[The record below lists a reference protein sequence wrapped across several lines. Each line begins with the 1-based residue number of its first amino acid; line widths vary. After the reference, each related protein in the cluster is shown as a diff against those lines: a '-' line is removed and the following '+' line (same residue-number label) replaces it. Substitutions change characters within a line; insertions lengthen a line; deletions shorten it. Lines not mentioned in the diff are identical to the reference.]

1 MIPHHV
7 AVGVVVAL
15 EVIDIEHDQ
24 AQRARLP
31 GAAPELD
38 VQRPLE
44 QSAVG
49 QSGQAVVGG
58 DQLQRLLCPAQIR
71 LDPLANTHLMQEHPP
86 EQPHA
91 QQYQGNNETGAKRR
105 VVPARENG
113 FRGRRRRDH
122 QRIRLQLSVTV
133 KACHTID
140 DGCEHR
146 IAGAGQWQGLLENL
160 ALGQRRADLRLH
172 KRSTRQQRAIGQAEK
187 HRAVVVEA
195 EAFEELVEVRHL
207 DPGQQYALETAVLV
221 VDPFGNRN
229 DPLTVFPTAN
239 GRADMRHRR
248 YVLLVILEVL
258 AIGDAGPPR
267 QIFKRGHH
275 PLALLVEQQDAV
287 QLIQRQHAPS
297 EGLLQAWPL
306 VRAEPVD
313 LNPVH
318 QAGQHQVGLHEGVF
332 GLLRHGPRQVRRR
345 HLRQAQ
351 VVATGLF
358 QLQVEQTAQA
368 QAHRGNEQYRG
379 LAQWYAFQCDAR
391 GVVRVVKARGQ
402 KFILSG
408 ARHGQRPKALSLRA
422 A

>member
-1 MIPHHV
+1 M
-7 AVGVVVAL
+7 
-15 EVIDIEHDQ
+15 
-24 AQRARLP
+24 
-31 GAAPELD
+31 
-38 VQRPLE
+38 
-44 QSAVG
+44 
-49 QSGQAVVGG
+49 GG
-58 DQLQRLLCPAQIR
+58 DQLQRLLGPAQIR
-71 LDPLANTHLMQEHPP
+71 LDSLADTHLMQEHPP

-91 QQYQGNNETGAKRR
+91 HQHQGNDETGAKRR

-113 FRGRRRRDH
+113 LRGRRRGDH
-122 QRIRLQLSVTV
+122 QRIPLQLSVTV
-133 KACHTID
+133 HACHTVD
-140 DGCEHR
+140 DGREHR
-146 IAGAGQWQGLLENL
+146 IAGGGQRQELLEDL
-160 ALGQRRADLRLH
+160 ALGQRHADLRLY
-172 KRSTRQQRAIGQAEK
+172 KRSTRQQGAIGQAEK
-187 HRAVVVEA
+187 HRAVVVEV
-195 EAFEELVEVRHL
+195 EAFEEPVEVRHL
-207 DPGQQYALETAVLV
+207 DAGQQHALEMPVSV
-221 VDPFGNRN
+221 VDPPGYRN
-229 DPLTVFPTAN
+229 DPLTVFPAAD

-258 AIGDAGPPR
+258 AIRDTGTPG

-297 EGLLQAWPL
+297 EGLLQAWLL

-351 VVATGLF
+351 VMATGLF
-358 QLQVEQTAQA
+358 QLQIKQTTQA

-379 LAQWYAFQCDAR
+379 LAQRYAFQCDAR

-408 ARHGQRPKALSLRA
+408 GQGMGNNPKPSVFVGRSLRGYPGQMGGHLPGGITPVRPKLQT
-422 A
+422 